1 MESQRVKPVLSAIFI
16 DYDNI
21 YLSLKRKSAVAARQF
36 ARAPGIWLREIER
49 GQLIS
54 SSPDVAGGVA
64 DRRIV
69 LNRSYGNPVPRRNS
83 GDNGPD
89 KDAFPFVRHHFLRAG
104 CEIVDCPPLTAQ
116 LKNSSDIRM
125 VMDIRDLLTHETHFD
140 EFIILSGDSDFTP
153 VLHRLRAHARRTVVY
168 VNDHTAMPYT
178 AIADGE
184 IRESDLI
191 ELLEDSVS
199 DHETDDPVETAAS
212 IDPEARQQQQDAI
225 IAEVIAMIQNSNNPV
240 PIEALADR
248 AQRKL
253 GRAMTADANWAGFGN
268 FRAFLTA
275 CLPIEYRLTTEAP
288 FLAYEAE
295 RMDPSEPA
303 PQPDTVARN
312 APQVERAEL
321 QPASAPQIPAVPEP
335 AQPAAAAPAS
345 SMDLQQVI
353 GRIQEACQAPPL
365 SPAEYAA
372 VFDMIA
378 REITE
383 NGLNGNQTLA
393 NIGGRAA
400 AGRVNIHPTDVRFV
414 LDVISEPDPWFEQGA
429 SASLF
434 ASRFRDFVV
443 ARCRTQ
449 GMSLSRDELGLIDVW
464 FAGGATAPQQP
475 PAPPQGDPWHDSGT
489 TLPPLEQ
496 TPQVPA
502 AAQQPAADGHRTS
515 ANAEFAAPPV
525 DPGILGDLSDMD
537 VGQLPRIVR
546 SRMRT

>member
-54 SSPDVAGGVA
+54 SSSDDVSGNV

-69 LNRSYGNPVPRRNS
+69 MNRSYGNPVARRNS
-83 GDNGPD
+83 SDGSPD
-89 KDAFPFVRHHFLRAG
+89 KNAFPFVRHHFLRAG

-153 VLHRLRAHARRTVVY
+153 VLHRLRAHARRTIVY

-184 IRESDLI
+184 IREADLI
-191 ELLEDSVS
+191 ELLEDSVEDRVS
-199 DHETDDPVETAAS
+199 EERVEESAA
-212 IDPEARQQQQDAI
+212 IDPETRQQQQDAI
-225 IAEVIAMIQNSNNPV
+225 ISEVIAMIKESSGPV
-240 PIEALADR
+240 PMESLADR
-248 AQRKL
+248 AQRTL
-253 GRAMTADANWAGFGN
+253 GKEMTAGANWAGFGN

-275 CLPIEYRLTTEAP
+275 CLPIEYRITNEPP
-288 FLAYEAE
+288 FLAYDTE
-295 RMDPSEPA
+295 RMEGSTAADAAPREEFLQREETPA
-303 PQPDTVARN
+303 P
-312 APQVERAEL
+312 VEP
-321 QPASAPQIPAVPEP
+321 QPAT
-335 AQPAAAAPAS
+335 AQPVPQPVRPAETVPAS
-345 SMDLQQVI
+345 GLDLQQAI

-365 SPAEYAA
+365 SPVEYKA

-378 REITE
+378 KEITE

-400 AGRVNIHPTDVRFV
+400 AARVNIHPTDVRFV

-429 SASLF
+429 SASVF

-443 ARCRTQ
+443 TRCRTQ
-449 GMSLSRDELGLIDVW
+449 GMTLSREELGLIDVW
-464 FAGGATAPQQP
+464 FAGGVSAQPQQS
-475 PAPPQGDPWHDSGT
+475 AQTFESAQQDSHAG
-489 TLPPLEQ
+489 LPPLDAMSQ
-496 TPQVPA
+496 IPIV
-502 AAQQPAADGHRTS
+502 AQQPLPNESRED

-525 DPGILGDLSDMD
+525 NPGVLGDLADMD